1 MPAEIVAFQ
10 RTWHRWLGAARM
22 LLALAYLAAQ
32 LFPLAPRS
40 AGLSLLATAFA
51 AYSLLVFVWRREFEK
66 TGAAL
71 LCLFVDTLFFLAF
84 TAQRAIPYSWPASA
98 FYSYVLLSAIVLHDS
113 ANVFVVA
120 GVCIAFF
127 GVVQSPATVTLR
139 SLVLFT
145 GWMACALA
153 FQKRKLQERL
163 ELATRNEK
171 LVREETEKTCD
182 SVRERIA
189 GDIHDGPLQEVISLQ
204 IRLEILK
211 TLLER
216 DRAAG
221 LEELNQLQQ
230 LAKAV
235 VRELRSFL
243 RSMRPLKVEGSDL
256 TASVR
261 HVLEDFE
268 KDTGIAVHYVTADA
282 AVSVSAETCL
292 EVVQILREALHNVQR
307 HAQASRVAVSV
318 ERSVKHLE
326 ITVDDNGA
334 GFPFSGSFT
343 LEELE
348 LLRLGPQ
355 SIKRRVRSLGGELQ
369 LESRPGQGAS
379 LKIRIPV

>member
-1 MPAEIVAFQ
+1 MPAEIVALQ
-10 RTWHRWLGAARM
+10 RNWHRWLDAARV

-32 LFPLAPRS
+32 LFPVNARS
-40 AGLSLLATAFA
+40 PGFSLLATAFA
-51 AYSLLVFVWRREFEK
+51 GYGLLVFVWRREFEK

-84 TAQRAIPYSWPASA
+84 TAQRDLPYSWPASA

-163 ELATRNEK
+163 ESLTRHEQLA
-171 LVREETEKTCD
+171 REQTQKACD
-182 SVRERIA
+182 SVRESIA
-189 GDIHDGPLQEVISLQ
+189 GDLHDGPLQEVISLQ
-204 IRLEILK
+204 VRLEILK

-221 LEELNQLQQ
+221 LEELGQLQQ
-230 LAKAV
+230 LAKV
-235 VRELRSFL
+235 VVHRLRSFL
-243 RSMRPLKVEGSDL
+243 RSMRPLKIDSSDL
-256 TASVR
+256 SASVR
-261 HVLEDFE
+261 HVLEDFQ
-268 KDTGIAVHYVTADA
+268 KDTGIAVHYATAEA
-282 AVSVSAETCL
+282 VVSVPPETCL

-307 HAQASRVAVSV
+307 HAQASRVAISV
-318 ERSVKHLE
+318 EKSVKTLE
-326 ITVDDNGA
+326 ITVEDNGA

-355 SIKRRVRSLGGELQ
+355 SIKRRVRSLGGDLV

-379 LKIRIPV
+379 LKIRIPA

>member
-1 MPAEIVAFQ
+1 MPAEIAAYQ
-10 RTWHRWLGAARM
+10 RTWRRWLDAVRL
-22 LLALAYLAAQ
+22 LLALAVLATQ
-32 LFPLAPRS
+32 LFPAGARS
-40 AGLSLLATAFA
+40 PGLSILATAFT
-51 AYSLLVFVWRREFEK
+51 AYSLLVFVWSREFDK
-66 TGAAL
+66 TGVAL
-71 LCLFVDTLFFLAF
+71 LCLFVDTLFFLTF
-84 TAQRAIPYSWPASA
+84 TAQRTLPYSWPASA
-98 FYSYVLLSAIVLHDS
+98 FYSFVLLSAIMLHDS

-163 ELATRNEK
+163 EYATRHEK
-171 LVREETEKTCD
+171 LAREDTEKACN

-189 GDIHDGPLQEVISLQ
+189 GDIHDGPLQDVISLQ
-204 IRLEILK
+204 VRLEILK
-211 TLLER
+211 RLLER

-221 LEELNQLQQ
+221 LEELSQLQQ
-230 LAKAV
+230 LAKSV
-235 VRELRSFL
+235 VHGLRSFL

-256 TASVR
+256 NASAR
-261 HVLEDFE
+261 HVLEDFQ
-268 KDTGIAVHYVTADA
+268 KDTGIAVHYA
-282 AVSVSAETCL
+282 AAEAALSVPAEICL
-292 EVVQILREALHNVQR
+292 EVVQILREALHNVQK

-318 ERSVKHLE
+318 DKSVKTLE
-326 ITVDDNGA
+326 ITLEDNGA

-348 LLRLGPQ
+348 LLRIGPQ
-355 SIKRRVRSLGGELQ
+355 SVKRRVRSLGGELVV
-369 LESRPGQGAS
+369 ESRPGQGAS

>member
-1 MPAEIVAFQ
+1 
-10 RTWHRWLGAARM
+10 
-22 LLALAYLAAQ
+22 
-32 LFPLAPRS
+32 
-40 AGLSLLATAFA
+40 
-51 AYSLLVFVWRREFEK
+51 
-66 TGAAL
+66 
-71 LCLFVDTLFFLAF
+71 VDTLFFLAF
-84 TAQRAIPYSWPASA
+84 TAQRTLPYSWPASA

-153 FQKRKLQERL
+153 FQKRKLQELL
-163 ELATRNEK
+163 ESASRHEK
-171 LVREETEKTCD
+171 LARADTEKACN

-189 GDIHDGPLQEVISLQ
+189 GDIHDGPLQDVISLQ
-204 IRLEILK
+204 VRLEILK

-221 LEELNQLQQ
+221 LEELRQLQQ

-235 VRELRSFL
+235 VHGLRSFL
-243 RSMRPLKVEGSDL
+243 RSVRPLKVEGSDL
-256 TASVR
+256 NASAR
-261 HVLEDFE
+261 HVLEDFQ
-268 KDTGIAVHYVTADA
+268 KDTGITVHYTAGEAVLNVPAEICQEVT
-282 AVSVSAETCL
+282 
-292 EVVQILREALHNVQR
+292 QILREAMHNVQK

-318 ERSVKHLE
+318 EKSVKIVE
-326 ITVDDNGA
+326 ITVEDNGA

-355 SIKRRVRSLGGELQ
+355 SVKRRVRSLGGELVV
-369 LESRPGQGAS
+369 ESRPGQGAS